1 MIVELDLSLTP
12 QQKTVLTESLV
23 NVHTYLTSAKIKKVI
38 RYWSDLSDEQRAR
51 VVAAAPLFG
60 KLVAFAELF
69 QSRLDG

>member
-23 NVHTYLTSAKIKKVI
+23 NVHTYLTSTKIKKVI
-38 RYWSDLSDEQRAR
+38 RYWSELSDEQRAR
-51 VVAAAPLFG
+51 VVEAAPLFG

-69 QSRLDG
+69 QLRLDR